1 MRMAKKATTLFIRD
15 TSINLLVMKGEQVE
29 KWASSPLEPGLVNQG
44 LIVDEEQVADKVKQ
58 IFRETGASTNKVVTA
73 LSGDDSLYRIITM
86 PELPEAVFS
95 EAVRREVKRTIP
107 TPLEEIYYSYQRL
120 PSLMKGE
127 SRIFLVTFPRNL
139 ADALVRTLR
148 RAGVKPYIMDLA
160 PLALSRIPDEPRSII
175 VNARLDH
182 LDVAVIADR
191 LPQVIRRLSLPGETE
206 SLEDR
211 LPLIAEEFNRTVA
224 FYNSS
229 HVENPVDATVP
240 VFVCGDLVEEPETWQ
255 AAVGGAGYQVSAL
268 SSSMEPPEG
277 FNPSE
282 FMVNIGL
289 AYKELLE
296 DREGANF
303 SIVNFNALPEAYVPP
318 SFSMVRVLLPIVTVI
333 GIGLVVLMVILFL
346 TNRASIESLQSDVL
360 SAETSVTQQQQA
372 INNLNSEIGPAAT
385 RADALSAQ
393 LTAMERDRAM
403 FHEDVDL
410 IEKLAGEQV
419 ILNNINHSGSSVAV
433 TGTASN
439 EDAIFRYAENLRALT
454 GAVTEELTFSQV
466 WITSLTGSDGAIA
479 FQFSLTK

>member
-1 MRMAKKATTLFIRD
+1 MAKKVTTLFIRD

-29 KWASSPLEPGLVNQG
+29 KWASLALEPGLVSQG

-58 IFRETGASTNKVVTA
+58 VFKETGANTSKVITA
-73 LSGDDSLYRIITM
+73 LSGDDSLYRIITL
-86 PELPEAVFS
+86 PELPEAVFP

-107 TPLEEIYYSYQRL
+107 TPLEDIYYSYQHL
-120 PSLMKGE
+120 PSLMRGE

-148 RAGVKPYIMDLA
+148 QAGIKPYIMDLA
-160 PLALSRIPDEPRSII
+160 PLALSRIAVEPRAII

-206 SLEDR
+206 SLEER

-229 HVENPVDATVP
+229 HLENPIDATVP
-240 VFVCGDLVEEPETWQ
+240 VFVCGDLVDEPEAWQ
-255 AAVGGAGYQVSAL
+255 SVVGGAGYQVSAL
-268 SSSMEPPEG
+268 SSSVESPEG
-277 FNPSE
+277 FNPNE

-289 AYKELLE
+289 ALKELLVE
-296 DREGANF
+296 KEGANF

-318 SFSMVRVLLPIVTVI
+318 RFSIVRVLLPVVTII
-333 GIGLVVLMVILFL
+333 GIGLVVLVVILIF
-346 TNRASIESLQSDVL
+346 TNRASIESLRTDVTL
-360 SAETSVTQQQQA
+360 AETSVTQQQQA
-372 INNLNSEIGPAAT
+372 INDLTKKIGPTTAT
-385 RADALSAQ
+385 ADELGAQ
-393 LTAMERDRAM
+393 LITMERGRAV
-403 FHEDVDL
+403 FHEDLVQ

-419 ILNNINHSGSSVAV
+419 VLNNINHSGNSVAV

-454 GAVTEELTFSQV
+454 DAIAKELRFSQV
-466 WITSLTGSDGAIA
+466 WITSISGSDGSFS